1 MPFKID
7 TQTKGIYI
15 ISEDSIAHH
24 FFSID
29 ESSPGFLMKKHYTE
43 IERVLYAAW
52 SLREGKCYESIAAY
66 FHSDDDLK
74 DAPHLEKVVAA
85 IEKQM
90 NLLTDGGYQKYVAA
104 REKQDWKLMEGNRY
118 WREVQDI
125 WVDISALR
133 EGRYYENEI
142 HHRPG
147 VPRIETVGKR
157 LVDRIMDLA
166 WRMDNDA
173 PGKQEELVEAFYR
186 VNEEMDNRD
195 RS

>member
-1 MPFKID
+1 MPFRID

-15 ISEDSIAHH
+15 VSEDSISHH

-29 ESSPGFLMKKHYTE
+29 ETSPALLVKKHYTE
-43 IERVLYAAW
+43 IERALYSAW
-52 SLREGKCYESIAAY
+52 FLREGKCYESIAAY
-66 FHSDDDLK
+66 MHEEKDLE
-74 DAPHLEKVVAA
+74 DAPHLEKVIAML
-85 IEKQM
+85 EKQVE
-90 NLLTDGGYQKYVAA
+90 LFTEGEYGKYVAGHEA
-104 REKQDWKLMEGNRY
+104 QDWKLIGDNRY

-125 WVDISALR
+125 WVEIDALK

-147 VPRIETVGKR
+147 VPWIETIGKR
-157 LVDRIMDLA
+157 LVDKVMDLV

-186 VNEEMDNRD
+186 VNEKMEK
-195 RS
+195 